1 MIKRLIKYFST
12 FFLTVLLLLIALI
25 GVAKI
30 PKSTIRSNMI
40 ETAEYLSTKPATH
53 FAVSGIRSS
62 SIDWY
67 ADSLLLNIA
76 YNLDDQNTLESVMW
90 APFSGYTNQH
100 VSRYLLESARDGLE
114 PTQEYLRYWHGSTVI
129 VRLEHLFLN
138 IRQIYILHAVIMA
151 ALCIWLLR
159 MLISAGLQ
167 QEGIAFLLSI
177 ICASIWFV
185 PFCLEYTWVFLV
197 MLVFSVIAIR
207 AALRNQYDG
216 MGSLFLIV
224 GMVTVYLDF
233 LSTETVTLLI
243 PLIFVLRIRERNN
256 SSDNWGFVLKNS
268 ALWLFGYAGMWA
280 MKWLIASIVLHQN
293 VMPYVTGHIEER
305 IGGSVHLPLWQFL
318 IQAITRNTSRLFPFD
333 YGLIGAIIFL
343 FCVMMFVI
351 YPIFTRKI
359 GLRMKIDRKQTMLYL
374 CLSLVPYVRYLVL
387 HNHSWRHCNFTYRA
401 QASTI
406 FALCLVIFE
415 IIEFTPRRGMKRSV

>member
-1 MIKRLIKYFST
+1 MIKRLKKYFST

-197 MLVFSVIAIR
+197 MLVFSVITIR

-351 YPIFTRKI
+351 YPIYTRKI

>member
-1 MIKRLIKYFST
+1 MIKRLIKYSAI
-12 FFLTVLLLLIALI
+12 FFLTVVLLLIALI

-30 PKSTIRSNMI
+30 PKNAIRSNMI

-114 PTQEYLRYWHGSTVI
+114 PTQEYLRYWHGSAVI

-138 IRQIYILHAVIMA
+138 IRQIYFLHAVIMA

-224 GMVTVYLDF
+224 GMVAVYLDF

-243 PLIFVLRIRERNN
+243 PLLFVLRIRERNN
-256 SSDNWGFVLKNS
+256 RSDNWGFAIKNL

-351 YPIFTRKI
+351 YPIYTRKI

>member
-1 MIKRLIKYFST
+1 M
-12 FFLTVLLLLIALI
+12 TVVLLLIALV

-30 PKSTIRSNMI
+30 PKSAIRTRMI

-76 YNLDDQNTLESVMW
+76 YNLDDKNTLESVMW
-90 APFSGYTNQH
+90 TPFSGYTNQH
-100 VSRYLLESARDGLE
+100 VSQYLLESARDGLE
-114 PTQEYLRYWHGSTVI
+114 PTQEYLRYWHGSAVI

-138 IRQIYILHAVIMA
+138 IQQIYLLHAVIIA
-151 ALCIWLLR
+151 VLCVWLLQI
-159 MLISAGLQ
+159 LISAAFKK
-167 QEGIAFLLSI
+167 EGIAFLISI

-197 MLVFSVIAIR
+197 MLVFSVIAIKV
-207 AALRNQYDG
+207 ALRNQYCEL
-216 MGSLFLIV
+216 GSLFLIA

-233 LSTETVTLLI
+233 LSTETLTLLI
-243 PLIFVLRIRERNN
+243 PLLFVLRIRERNN
-256 SSDNWGFVLKNS
+256 CSDNWAFAIKN
-268 ALWLFGYAGMWA
+268 AMLWLFGYIGMWA

-293 VMPYVTGHIEER
+293 VMTYVTGHIEER
-305 IGGSVHLPLWQFL
+305 IGGSVNLPLWQFL
-318 IQAITRNTSRLFPFD
+318 VQAITRNTSRLFPFD

-343 FCVMMFVI
+343 FCIMIFVV
-351 YPIFTRKI
+351 YPIYTGKIYVRRKI
-359 GLRMKIDRKQTMLYL
+359 DGMQTMLYL
-374 CLSLVPYVRYLVL
+374 CLSLVPYVRYLIL

-401 QASTI
+401 QASTV
-406 FALCLVIFE
+406 FALCFVIFE
-415 IIEFTPRRGMKRSV
+415 IIECIPRRGMKRSV

>member
-30 PKSTIRSNMI
+30 PKSPIRSNMI

-114 PTQEYLRYWHGSTVI
+114 PTQEYLRYWHGSAVI

-138 IRQIYILHAVIMA
+138 IRQIYFLHALIIA
-151 ALCIWLLR
+151 ALCIWLLQ
-159 MLISAGLQ
+159 MLISEGFKK
-167 QEGIAFLLSI
+167 EGIAFLLSI
-177 ICASIWFV
+177 ICVSIWFV

-197 MLVFSVIAIR
+197 MLVFSLITLRV
-207 AALRNQYDG
+207 ALRSRYEEMGLLFMVAG
-216 MGSLFLIV
+216 MI
-224 GMVTVYLDF
+224 TVYLDF
-233 LSTETVTLLI
+233 LSAETVTLLI
-243 PLIFVLRIRERNN
+243 PLLLVLRIRERYNY
-256 SSDNWGFVLKNS
+256 SENWSFAIKNS
-268 ALWLFGYAGMWA
+268 ILWLLGYVGMWA
-280 MKWLIASIVLHQN
+280 MKWLIASIVLQQN

-305 IGGSVHLPLWQFL
+305 LGGSVHLPLSQFL

-333 YGLIGAIIFL
+333 YGIAGSIVFLLSVLI
-343 FCVMMFVI
+343 FVV
-351 YPIFTRKI
+351 YPIYAGRSSI
-359 GLRMKIDRKQTMLYL
+359 CREIDQNHMLLYL
-374 CLSLVPYVRYLVL
+374 SLSLVPYVRYLIL

-406 FALCLVIFE
+406 FALCLVVFE
-415 IIEFTPRRGMKRSV
+415 VIEFAPRKGMKKSV

>member
-1 MIKRLIKYFST
+1 MIKRLIKYYAI
-12 FFLTVLLLLIALI
+12 FFLTEVLLLIAMI

-30 PKSTIRSNMI
+30 PKSAIRSRMI

-114 PTQEYLRYWHGSTVI
+114 PTQEYLRYWHGSAVI

-138 IRQIYILHAVIMA
+138 IRQIYFLHAVIMA

-256 SSDNWGFVLKNS
+256 C
-268 ALWLFGYAGMWA
+268 
-280 MKWLIASIVLHQN
+280 SI
-293 VMPYVTGHIEER
+293 
-305 IGGSVHLPLWQFL
+305 
-318 IQAITRNTSRLFPFD
+318 
-333 YGLIGAIIFL
+333 
-343 FCVMMFVI
+343 
-351 YPIFTRKI
+351 
-359 GLRMKIDRKQTMLYL
+359 
-374 CLSLVPYVRYLVL
+374 
-387 HNHSWRHCNFTYRA
+387 
-401 QASTI
+401 
-406 FALCLVIFE
+406 
-415 IIEFTPRRGMKRSV
+415 

>member
-1 MIKRLIKYFST
+1 MIKRLIKYSAI
-12 FFLTVLLLLIALI
+12 FFLTVVLLLIALI

-30 PKSTIRSNMI
+30 PKNAIRSNMI

-76 YNLDDQNTLESVMW
+76 FNLDDQNTLESVMW

-197 MLVFSVIAIR
+197 MLVFSVITIR

-268 ALWLFGYAGMWA
+268 VLWLFGYAGMWA

-351 YPIFTRKI
+351 YPIYTRKI

-406 FALCLVIFE
+406 FALCFVIFE

>member
-1 MIKRLIKYFST
+1 MIKRLIKYSAI
-12 FFLTVLLLLIALI
+12 FFLTVVLLLIALI

-30 PKSTIRSNMI
+30 PKNAIRSNMI

-197 MLVFSVIAIR
+197 MLVFSVITIR

-268 ALWLFGYAGMWA
+268 VLWLFGYAGMWA

-351 YPIFTRKI
+351 YPIYTRKI

>member
-197 MLVFSVIAIR
+197 MLVFSVITIR

>member
-1 MIKRLIKYFST
+1 MIKRLIKYSAV
-12 FFLTVLLLLIALI
+12 FFLTVGLLLIALV

-30 PKSTIRSNMI
+30 PKSAIRSRMI

-114 PTQEYLRYWHGSTVI
+114 PTQEYLRYWHGSAVI

-138 IRQIYILHAVIMA
+138 IRQIYFLHALIIA
-151 ALCIWLLR
+151 ALCIWLLQ
-159 MLISAGLQ
+159 MLISEGFKK
-167 QEGIAFLLSI
+167 EGIAFLLSI
-177 ICASIWFV
+177 ICVSIWFV

-197 MLVFSVIAIR
+197 MLVFSVITIR

-268 ALWLFGYAGMWA
+268 ALWLFGYADMWA
-280 MKWLIASIVLHQN
+280 MKWLIASIVLQQN

-305 IGGSVHLPLWQFL
+305 LGGSVHLPLSQFL

-333 YGLIGAIIFL
+333 YGIAGSIVFLLSVLI
-343 FCVMMFVI
+343 FVV
-351 YPIFTRKI
+351 YPIYAGRI
-359 GLRMKIDRKQTMLYL
+359 SICREIDQNHMLLYL
-374 CLSLVPYVRYLVL
+374 SLSLVPYVRYLIL

-406 FALCLVIFE
+406 FALCLVVFE
-415 IIEFTPRRGMKRSV
+415 VIEFAPRKGMKKSV

>member
-1 MIKRLIKYFST
+1 MIKRLIKYSAI
-12 FFLTVLLLLIALI
+12 FFLTVVLLLIALI

-30 PKSTIRSNMI
+30 PKNAIRSNMI

-114 PTQEYLRYWHGSTVI
+114 PTQEYLRYWHGSAVI

-138 IRQIYILHAVIMA
+138 IRQIYFLHAVIMA

-351 YPIFTRKI
+351 YPIYTRKI

-406 FALCLVIFE
+406 FALCFVIFE

>member
-1 MIKRLIKYFST
+1 MIKRLIYYSVI
-12 FFLTVLLLLIALI
+12 FFLTVGLLLIALI

-90 APFSGYTNQH
+90 APFSGYTNQY
-100 VSRYLLESARDGLE
+100 VSQYLLESARDGLK
-114 PTQEYLRYWHGSTVI
+114 PTQEYLRYWHGSAVI
-129 VRLEHLFLN
+129 VRLEHFFLN
-138 IRQIYILHAVIMA
+138 IRQIYFLHALIIA
-151 ALCIWLLR
+151 ALCIWLLQ
-159 MLISAGLQ
+159 MLIS
-167 QEGIAFLLSI
+167 EGFKKEGVAFLISI
-177 ICASIWFV
+177 ICVSIWFV

-197 MLVFSVIAIR
+197 MLFFSVIVIK
-207 AALRNQYDG
+207 AAQRNQYDR

-233 LSTETVTLLI
+233 LSTETMTLLI
-243 PLIFVLRIRERNN
+243 PLLFILRIREKNN
-256 SSDNWGFVLKNS
+256 CSDNWAFAIKNS
-268 ALWLFGYAGMWA
+268 MLWLFGYVGMWA
-280 MKWLIASIVLHQN
+280 MKWLIASIVLRQN

-333 YGLIGAIIFL
+333 YGLVGAIIFL
-343 FCVMMFVI
+343 FSIMMFVV
-351 YPIFTRKI
+351 YPIYTREI
-359 GLRMKIDRKQTMLYL
+359 GIRMKIDRKQTMLYL

>member
-53 FAVSGIRSS
+53 FAVNGIRSS

-76 YNLDDQNTLESVMW
+76 YNLDDQNTMESVMW
-90 APFSGYTNQH
+90 TPFSGYTNQH
-100 VSRYLLESARDGLE
+100 VSQYLLESARDGLE
-114 PTQEYLRYWHGSTVI
+114 PTQEYLRYWHGSAVI

-138 IRQIYILHAVIMA
+138 IRQIYFLHAVIMA

-216 MGSLFLIV
+216 MGSLFLVV

-256 SSDNWGFVLKNS
+256 FSDNWGFVLKNS

-280 MKWLIASIVLHQN
+280 MKWLIASIVFHQN
-293 VMPYVTGHIEER
+293 VMPYVKGHIEER

-351 YPIFTRKI
+351 YPIYTRKI

-406 FALCLVIFE
+406 FALCFVIFE

>member
-1 MIKRLIKYFST
+1 M
-12 FFLTVLLLLIALI
+12 IALI

-30 PKSTIRSNMI
+30 PKNAIRSNMI

-76 YNLDDQNTLESVMW
+76 FNLDDQNTLESVMW

-197 MLVFSVIAIR
+197 MLVFSVITIR

-268 ALWLFGYAGMWA
+268 VLWLFGYAGMWA

-351 YPIFTRKI
+351 YPIYTRKI

-406 FALCLVIFE
+406 FALCFVIFE

>member
-197 MLVFSVIAIR
+197 MLVFSVITIR

-351 YPIFTRKI
+351 YPIYTRKI

>member
-197 MLVFSVIAIR
+197 MLVFSVITIR

-333 YGLIGAIIFL
+333 YGLVGAIIFL
-343 FCVMMFVI
+343 FSIMMFVV
-351 YPIFTRKI
+351 YPIYTREI
-359 GLRMKIDRKQTMLYL
+359 GIRMKIDRKQTMLYL

>member
-1 MIKRLIKYFST
+1 MIKRLIKYSAI
-12 FFLTVLLLLIALI
+12 FFLTVVLLLIVLI

-30 PKSTIRSNMI
+30 PKNAIRSNMI
-40 ETAEYLSTKPATH
+40 ETAEYLSTKTATH
-53 FAVSGIRSS
+53 FAVNGIRSS

-197 MLVFSVIAIR
+197 MLVFSVITIR

>member
-100 VSRYLLESARDGLE
+100 VSRCLLESARDGLE

-197 MLVFSVIAIR
+197 MLVFSVITIR

>member
-100 VSRYLLESARDGLE
+100 VSQYLLESARDGLK
-114 PTQEYLRYWHGSTVI
+114 PTQEYLRYWHGSAVI
-129 VRLEHLFLN
+129 VRLEHFFLN
-138 IRQIYILHAVIMA
+138 IRQIYFLHALIIA
-151 ALCIWLLR
+151 ALCIWLLQ
-159 MLISAGLQ
+159 MLIS
-167 QEGIAFLLSI
+167 EGFKKEGVAFLISI
-177 ICASIWFV
+177 ICVSIWFV

-197 MLVFSVIAIR
+197 MLFFSVIVIK
-207 AALRNQYDG
+207 AAQRNQYDR

-233 LSTETVTLLI
+233 LSTETMTLLI
-243 PLIFVLRIRERNN
+243 PLLFILRIREKNN
-256 SSDNWGFVLKNS
+256 CSDNWAFAIKNS
-268 ALWLFGYAGMWA
+268 MLWLFGYAGMWA

-351 YPIFTRKI
+351 YPIYTRKI

>member
-1 MIKRLIKYFST
+1 M
-12 FFLTVLLLLIALI
+12 TVVLLLIALV

-30 PKSTIRSNMI
+30 PKSAIRTRMI

-76 YNLDDQNTLESVMW
+76 YNLDDKNTLESVMW
-90 APFSGYTNQH
+90 TPFSGYTNQH
-100 VSRYLLESARDGLE
+100 VSQYLLESARDGLE
-114 PTQEYLRYWHGSTVI
+114 PTQEYLRYWRGSAVI

-138 IRQIYILHAVIMA
+138 IQQIYLLHAVIIA
-151 ALCIWLLR
+151 VLCVWLLQI
-159 MLISAGLQ
+159 LISAAFKK
-167 QEGIAFLLSI
+167 EGIAFLISI

-197 MLVFSVIAIR
+197 MLVFSVIAIKV
-207 AALRNQYDG
+207 ALRNQYCEL
-216 MGSLFLIV
+216 GSLFLIA

-233 LSTETVTLLI
+233 LSTETLTLLI
-243 PLIFVLRIRERNN
+243 PLLFVLRIRERNN
-256 SSDNWGFVLKNS
+256 CSDNWAFAIKN
-268 ALWLFGYAGMWA
+268 AMLWLFGYIGMWA

-293 VMPYVTGHIEER
+293 VMTYVTGHIEER
-305 IGGSVHLPLWQFL
+305 IGGSVNLPLWQFL
-318 IQAITRNTSRLFPFD
+318 VQAITRNTSRLFPFD

-343 FCVMMFVI
+343 FCIMIFVV
-351 YPIFTRKI
+351 YPIYTRKI

-406 FALCLVIFE
+406 FALCFVIFE

>member
-90 APFSGYTNQH
+90 APFSGYTNQY
-100 VSRYLLESARDGLE
+100 VSQYLLESARDGLK
-114 PTQEYLRYWHGSTVI
+114 PTQEYLRYWHGSAVI
-129 VRLEHLFLN
+129 VRLEHFFLN
-138 IRQIYILHAVIMA
+138 IRQIYFLHALIIA
-151 ALCIWLLR
+151 ALCIWLLQ
-159 MLISAGLQ
+159 MLIS
-167 QEGIAFLLSI
+167 EGFKKEGVAFLISI
-177 ICASIWFV
+177 ICVSIWFV

-197 MLVFSVIAIR
+197 MLFFSVIVIK
-207 AALRNQYDG
+207 AAQRNQYDR

-233 LSTETVTLLI
+233 LSTETMTLLI
-243 PLIFVLRIRERNN
+243 PLLFILRIREKNN
-256 SSDNWGFVLKNS
+256 CSDNWAFAIKNS
-268 ALWLFGYAGMWA
+268 MLWLFGYVGMWA
-280 MKWLIASIVLHQN
+280 MKWLIASIVLRQN

-333 YGLIGAIIFL
+333 YGLVGAIIFL
-343 FCVMMFVI
+343 FSIMMFVV
-351 YPIFTRKI
+351 YPIYTREI
-359 GLRMKIDRKQTMLYL
+359 GIRMKIDRKQTMLYL